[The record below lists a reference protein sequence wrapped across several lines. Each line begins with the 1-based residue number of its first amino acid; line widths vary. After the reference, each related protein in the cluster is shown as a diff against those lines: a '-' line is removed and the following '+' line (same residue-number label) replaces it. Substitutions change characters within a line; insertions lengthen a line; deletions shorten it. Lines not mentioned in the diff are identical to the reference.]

1 MSLIKLELVAVF
13 EGDEDRLAEIAEALR
28 ESDSLIAQKS
38 LRMDGKTW
46 IVETDEDPELIHV
59 KHFDGGKAGWG
70 IQVNFCCPDV
80 EKSEY
85 YRFHIA
91 SVLKS
96 GFNAKDVYLT
106 RDGVSMVYACELYPR
121 LNEIENRLRNYLVR
135 FFLPLIGDEWLSET
149 ATPDVHNK
157 IKSRMMQTHRK
168 WYQLVNLDLSYMDF
182 RELGELITKKST
194 GNTDVSELMIQ
205 VLDLKSMD
213 DVQDLKKQIESNY
226 SKYFKETFQEHRFH
240 RMWSELTNLR
250 HKVAH
255 NGFLKQENVTSL
267 NKLEDAFN
275 KMMIDAE
282 LKLKTLKEFNY
293 AIVTEAPIESQLA
306 EESIPEANDYADLL
320 PKLKILGKIEL
331 PKKTHPYSDR
341 RVVDDDDPF
350 VEEFEI
356 EKDEYIEALEDY
368 LAQCAQANKRFL
380 SYDTF
385 RYGLREEGY
394 SWESVTRMTTVLY
407 RLGKVELYQYQD
419 DFSYRSTTA
428 VRMKTDD

>member
-1 MSLIKLELVAVF
+1 MSMIKLELVAVF
-13 EGDEDRLAEIAEALR
+13 EGDEDRLVEIAEALK
-28 ESDSLIAQKS
+28 EPDNLFAEKS
-38 LRMDGKTW
+38 LRMEGESW
-46 IVETDEDPELIHV
+46 IIESKDDPELIRV
-59 KHFDGGKAGWG
+59 KYFDGGKAGWG
-70 IQVNFCCPDV
+70 VQVDFCCSDV

-85 YRFHIA
+85 YRFYIA

-96 GFNAKDVYLT
+96 AFQAKDVYLT

-135 FFLPLIGDEWLSET
+135 FFLPLIGEEWLTET
-149 ATPDVHNK
+149 TTPDVYNK

-205 VLDLKSMD
+205 ILDLKSMD
-213 DVQDLKKQIESNY
+213 DVQELKKLIESNY

-240 RMWSELTNLR
+240 RMWNELINLR

-267 NKLEDAFN
+267 TKLEDAFN
-275 KMMIDAE
+275 KMMVDAE
-282 LKLKTLKEFNY
+282 LKLRTLKAFKLKS
-293 AIVTEAPIESQLA
+293 ES
-306 EESIPEANDYADLL
+306 EESLEAEIAVESIQEANDYADLL

-331 PKKTHPYSDR
+331 PKKTHQYTDR
-341 RVVDDDDPF
+341 RVFDDEDPF

-356 EKDEYIEALEDY
+356 QEDEYMEALEDY
-368 LAQCAQANKRFL
+368 LAECAQSNKRFL
-380 SYDTF
+380 AYNTF
-385 RYGLREEGY
+385 RYRLRDEGF
-394 SWESVTRMTTVLY
+394 SWDSVTRMTTVLY

-419 DFSYRSTTA
+419 DFSYKSTTA
-428 VRMKTDD
+428 VRLIE

>member
-13 EGDEDRLAEIAEALR
+13 EGDEDRLADIAEALK
-28 ESDSLIAQKS
+28 EPDKLIAEKS
-38 LRMDGKTW
+38 VRVDGESL
-46 IVETDEDPELIHV
+46 IVETDEDPELIRIR
-59 KHFDGGKAGWG
+59 HFDGGKAGWG
-70 IQVNFCCPDV
+70 VQVDFCCPDV

-85 YRFHIA
+85 YRFQIA

-135 FFLPLIGDEWLSET
+135 FFLPLIGDEWLSDT

-168 WYQLVNLDLSYMDF
+168 WYQLVNLDLPYMDF

-194 GNTDVSELMIQ
+194 GNTDVSELMTQ

-213 DVQDLKKQIESNY
+213 DVQELKKLIESNY
-226 SKYFKETFQEHRFH
+226 SKYFRETFQEHRFH
-240 RMWSELTNLR
+240 RMWSDLTNLR

-267 NKLEDAFN
+267 TKLEDAFN
-275 KMMIDAE
+275 KMMVDAE
-282 LKLKTLKEFNY
+282 LKLKTLKEFKI
-293 AIVTEAPIESQLA
+293 ASESDEVFESEIA
-306 EESIPEANDYADLL
+306 EETIPEANDYADLL

-331 PKKTHPYSDR
+331 PKKTHQYTDR
-341 RVVDDDDPF
+341 RVVDDEDPF

-356 EKDEYIEALEDY
+356 QDYEYIEALEDY
-368 LAQCAQANKRFL
+368 LAECAQANKRFL
-380 SYDTF
+380 AYDTF
-385 RYGLREEGY
+385 RYRLRDEGF
-394 SWESVTRMTTVLY
+394 SWDSVTHMTTVLY

-419 DFSYRSTTA
+419 EFSYRSTTA
-428 VRMKTDD
+428 VRMMG